1 MEHRRINNMIYAV
14 LKKDEDVFDTIIE
27 LTKKENIKGGIILTG
42 IGMLKEFKIG
52 YWNGKQYE
60 ELFIE
65 KNHEL
70 VSFHG
75 SISSTEPIL
84 HIHAALAGPDH
95 KIIGGH
101 LISGKVDPLLELTII
116 DSGIE
121 FKRKYNEK
129 TNLKELS
136 IL

>member
-1 MEHRRINNMIYAV
+1 MEFRRNGEIVFAV
-14 LKKDEDVFDTIIE
+14 LKKDEDVFKGIE
-27 LTKKENIKGGIILTG
+27 EIARKENIRGGTILTG
-42 IGMLKEFKIG
+42 IGMLKEFRIG
-52 YWNGKQYE
+52 YWNGQKYE
-60 ELFIE
+60 ELFVE

-70 VSFHG
+70 VGFHG
-75 SISSTEPIL
+75 SISTTDPIL

-95 KIIGGH
+95 RIIGGH

-116 DSGIE
+116 DSGTE
-121 FKRKYNEK
+121 FKRIFNQK